1 MKKLKLLII
10 LAVAAGVVTALAKPR
25 HNVID
30 EIAWVVGDEP
40 IYLSDIEAQIASMK
54 QEGTPIAGDPYCV
67 VPEQMALE
75 KLYMHQAKL
84 DTIEPP
90 EAQVAQQVDRRS
102 LAPFG
107 AQR

>member
-1 MKKLKLLII
+1 M
-10 LAVAAGVVTALAKPR
+10 
-25 HNVID
+25 
-30 EIAWVVGDEP
+30 GDEP

-90 EAQVAQQVDRRS
+90 EAQVAQQVDRRIKFFIDNLGSRERVEEYLS
-102 LAPFG
+102 LIHI
-107 AQR
+107 